1 MGFVLYK
8 IGRYEEAINAFNKI
22 HNRGDDL
29 GQSAYYHLADCYL
42 KTGKKT
48 EAQSAFFRASES
60 GKDQSL
66 REDAYF
72 NYAKLAY
79 DSSTPFEQPLDIFKS
94 FLSAYPNSRHRQ
106 EANEYLANLYLN
118 SKDYESA
125 MKAISAAGLD
135 QPTMQG
141 AYQKVAYFRGV
152 QHFNAIQYNAARR
165 LFNKSLDYPLNNV
178 YASLAHY
185 WLAEIA

>member
-1 MGFVLYK
+1 LLFERR
-8 IGRYEEAINAFNKI
+8 GRKQRLN
-22 HNRGDDL
+22 L
-29 GQSAYYHLADCYL
+29 P
-42 KTGKKT
+42 
-48 EAQSAFFRASES
+48 FFRASES

-79 DSSTPFEQPLDIFKS
+79 DSSTPFEQPLDIFKA
-94 FLSAYPNSRHRQ
+94 FLSTYPNSRHRQ

-152 QHFNAIQYNAARR
+152 QHFNAIQYDAARR

-178 YASLAHY
+178 YAALAHY
-185 WLAEIA
+185 WLAEIAYREDDFDGALYRNRKVRSHARLCYAQ